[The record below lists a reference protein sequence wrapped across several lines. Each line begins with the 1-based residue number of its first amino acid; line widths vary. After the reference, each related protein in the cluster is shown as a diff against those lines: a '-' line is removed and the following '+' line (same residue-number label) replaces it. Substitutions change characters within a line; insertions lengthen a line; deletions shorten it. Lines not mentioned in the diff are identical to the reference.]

1 MNFALVAVFEN
12 RGVSLMVGSIVELTN
27 LAFIFD
33 LLFYF
38 LLQFVTKILKTVT
51 YTWFIAQKNSIYCL

>member
-51 YTWFIAQKNSIYCL
+51 YTWFIAQKNSIYRL